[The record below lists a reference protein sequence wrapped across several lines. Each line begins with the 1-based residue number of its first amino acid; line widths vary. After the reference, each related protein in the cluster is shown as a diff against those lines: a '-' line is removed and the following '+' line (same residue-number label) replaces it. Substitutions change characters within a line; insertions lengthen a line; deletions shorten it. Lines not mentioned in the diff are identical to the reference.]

1 MATGRVK
8 KIIMFKTTDDRQF
21 DSEEEAEK
29 HEALITLEKGLEG
42 EFNCIFEG
50 DPDQEAFIIDNSE
63 HLAEIITDRREE
75 ISRLFD
81 IYAKELIGLET

>member
-21 DSEEEAEK
+21 NSEIGAEK
-29 HEALITLEKGLEG
+29 HEALIALEKGLEE
-42 EFNCIFEG
+42 EFHCIFEV
-50 DPDQEAFIIDNSE
+50 DSDQEAFIIDNSE
-63 HLAEIITDRREE
+63 YLAEIITDHREE